1 MNSTSISPNT
11 KMADVIHLNY
21 NNLLVLERMNIK
33 LGFGDKTVA
42 EVCEKYNVDSTL
54 FTVICSIFSNH
65 DYEPLESDLMD
76 ISIEQLLAF
85 LKESHNY
92 YRTVRLSEVKT
103 ALTDLVKTCDASL
116 EKALVR
122 FYDEYFIEVEK
133 HLLYEDQKVFPYIED
148 LLKNV
153 QEPGYNIHVFED
165 NHDDVEMK
173 LTDLKNI
180 IIKYLPEAAND
191 ELRHALLEKLFIF
204 EEDLNRHI
212 LIEDKVLVPIVS
224 HYENKAK

>member
-1 MNSTSISPNT
+1 MKQTIFSPNS

-21 NNLLVLERMNIK
+21 NNLMLLERMNIK
-33 LGFGDKTVA
+33 LGFGDKTIA
-42 EVCEKYNVDSTL
+42 EVCEKHNVDSTL
-54 FTVICSIFSNH
+54 FIVICSIFSNH
-65 DYEPLESDLMD
+65 EYEPSESDLLN
-76 ISIEQLLAF
+76 ISIDQLLSF
-85 LKESHNY
+85 LKKSHNY
-92 YRTVRLSEVKT
+92 YRKVRLKEVKN

-122 FYDEYFIEVEK
+122 FYDEYFSEVEK
-133 HLLYEDQKVFPYIED
+133 HLLYEDQKVFPYIEN

-153 QEPGYNIHVFED
+153 SEPGYNIHVFED

-180 IIKYLPEAAND
+180 IIKYLPEAEND
-191 ELRHALLEKLFIF
+191 DLRRVLLEKLFIF

-212 LIEDKVLVPIVS
+212 LIEDKVLIPIVAY
-224 HYENKAK
+224 YENKAK